1 MNKTIDMY
9 SIENHFSKSGNFC
22 LLDWLIANNYLEYTD
37 YDRWRN
43 GEIDVLDNC
52 IKLNSGELE
61 TAVNSAEE
69 FCRRLK
75 LSASVKPYYQWNTE
89 GGVQLNA
96 SRNRDL
102 NKSLTQSWQRP
113 QDLPQ
118 LDIFL
123 DNSDVGTENDLRNAL
138 ENRLFQ
144 RAKEKLRELGRINN
158 SHPRLGVYQD
168 LVNYGCHME
177 ENPLVPKNG
186 AEFLAQLS
194 EEINGLEKEVEPL
207 AREVLGSQA
216 RDYLAFAWRRL
227 SDGLRNIPFDSE
239 QPRVHQSHALEKIPD
254 WAALKETLVDEP
266 ALFQQPVL
274 LQRLANAHRQLGEKS
289 LYLLLWCY
297 LFEHHLVWASDIV
310 EAREE
315 PELYDLWEQF
325 HDSDEEMDPVWFAGF
340 ILIKN
345 RGLIHQLRHVGEFTH
360 SSTLAVIDLLEMA
373 LKKDD
378 EARVRQ
384 RLQQISRPLLTI
396 YLNSR

>member
-1 MNKTIDMY
+1 MNKTIDLY
-9 SIENHFSKSGNFC
+9 SIENHFSKNGNFC
-22 LLDWLIANNYLEYTD
+22 LLDWLIASNYLEYTD
-37 YDRWRN
+37 YDKWRN
-43 GEIDVLDNC
+43 GEIDVLDSF
-52 IKLNSGELE
+52 IKLSSDELE
-61 TAVNSAEE
+61 TAASSAEE
-69 FCRRLK
+69 FCRRLR
-75 LSASVKPYYQWNTE
+75 LSASAKPYYQWNTD

-102 NKSLTQSWQRP
+102 SKSLTQSWQRP

-138 ENRLFQ
+138 ENRMFQ

-168 LVNYGCHME
+168 LVNYGDHME
-177 ENPLVPKNG
+177 DSPLVPQDD

-194 EEINGLEKEVEPL
+194 EEVNGLEKEVEPL

-227 SDGLRNIPFDSE
+227 SRGLQTIPFDSE
-239 QPRVHQSHALEKIPD
+239 QPRVHQSYALEKTPD
-254 WAALKETLVDEP
+254 WAALKEILAGEP

-297 LFEHHLVWASDIV
+297 LLEHHLTWATETI
-310 EAREE
+310 EARDE

-325 HDSDEEMDPVWFAGF
+325 HDSDEEMDPALFAGF

-345 RGLIHQLRHVGEFTH
+345 RGLIHQLRHVPEFNH
-360 SSTLAVIDLLEMA
+360 SSTIAVIELLKFT
-373 LKKDD
+373 LNNDD
-378 EARVRQ
+378 ETPARQKLQ
-384 RLQQISRPLLTI
+384 RVARPLLNL
-396 YLNSR
+396 YLNPR

>member
-1 MNKTIDMY
+1 MTKTIDLY
-9 SIENHFSKSGNFC
+9 SIENHFSKNGNFC
-22 LLDWLIANNYLEYTD
+22 LLDWLIASNYLEYTD
-37 YDRWRN
+37 YDKWRN
-43 GEIDVLDNC
+43 GETEFLDNS
-52 IKLNSGELE
+52 IKLDSAELE
-61 TAVNSAEE
+61 TVVNSAEE

-75 LSASVKPYYQWNTE
+75 LSASAKPYYQWNTD
-89 GGVQLNA
+89 GGVHLSA

-123 DNSDVGTENDLRNAL
+123 DNSDVGVENDLRNAL
-138 ENRLFQ
+138 ENRMFQ
-144 RAKEKLRELGRINN
+144 RAKEKLLELGRINN

-177 ENPLVPKNG
+177 ENPLAPGND
-186 AEFLAQLS
+186 ASLLS

-227 SDGLRNIPFDSE
+227 ADGLQGIPFDSE
-239 QPRVHQSHALEKIPD
+239 QPRVHQSYALEKIPD
-254 WAALKETLVDEP
+254 WAALKEILGREP

-289 LYLLLWCY
+289 LYLLLWCF
-297 LFEHHLVWASDIV
+297 LFEYHSAWATDIV
-310 EAREE
+310 EAREV

-325 HDSDEEMDPVWFAGF
+325 HDSDEEMDTVWFAGF

-345 RGLIHQLRHVGEFTH
+345 RGLIHQLPHVGEFTH
-360 SSTLAVIDLLEMA
+360 PSTLAVIDLLKVA
-373 LKKDD
+373 LRKED
-378 EARVRQ
+378 EAQVRQ
-384 RLQQISRPLLTI
+384 KLQQVARPLLNL
-396 YLNSR
+396 YLNPR